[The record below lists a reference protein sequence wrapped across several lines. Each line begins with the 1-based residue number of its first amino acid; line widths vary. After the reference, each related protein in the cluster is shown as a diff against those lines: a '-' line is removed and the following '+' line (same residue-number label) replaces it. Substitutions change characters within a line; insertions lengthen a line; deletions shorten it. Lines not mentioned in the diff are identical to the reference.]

1 MQRNYLLFLSAYV
14 AVYGGLHLFVY
25 FRLRS
30 AVGPGWRWTL
40 LFFLLS
46 LAMVA
51 GSHLLWVLDLG
62 EMPRL
67 HKVLACMG
75 YTWMA
80 FIFLVFSIYLVFDV
94 LRIVLWIVDSLFSS
108 GFGGL
113 LASPGLRS
121 TLAVGGALIICIM
134 GWYGAQNIQT
144 VHLTLATSKLPG
156 GIERV
161 RIAQLSDIHLGWVV
175 QEERLSAMLDAVKA
189 AEPDMLVIT
198 GDLVDGDMKLFEAEA
213 ELFRQLGLPLGTF
226 AITGNHEYYAG
237 VDQALAF
244 MKSAGMRVLRNEALR
259 VGGIVLA
266 GVDDRTAARFGYAL
280 RPEEEILKNLPASR
294 YVVLLKHQPT
304 IDPSSVGLFDLQLS
318 GHTHGGQIWPFYWA
332 TRMIYAYSSGL
343 RAVVPSGETGQ
354 AFAGARRESKIYVNQ
369 GAGTWGPP
377 IRFLTPPEVENTA
390 ILSHPRGVLEP
401 MART

>member
-30 AVGPGWRWTL
+30 AVGPGWRWTA

-62 EMPRL
+62 DMPRL

-121 TLAVGGALIICIM
+121 VLAVGGALVICVM
-134 GWYGAQNIQT
+134 GWYGAQNIQA

-156 GIERV
+156 GIDRV

-175 QEERLSAMLDAVKA
+175 QEERLADMLDAVRA

-198 GDLVDGDMKLFEAEA
+198 GDLVDGDMQLFEAEA
-213 ELFRQLGLPLGTF
+213 ELFRQLRLPLGTF

-244 MKSAGMRVLRNEALR
+244 M
-259 VGGIVLA
+259 
-266 GVDDRTAARFGYAL
+266 
-280 RPEEEILKNLPASR
+280 
-294 YVVLLKHQPT
+294 
-304 IDPSSVGLFDLQLS
+304 
-318 GHTHGGQIWPFYWA
+318 
-332 TRMIYAYSSGL
+332 
-343 RAVVPSGETGQ
+343 
-354 AFAGARRESKIYVNQ
+354 
-369 GAGTWGPP
+369 
-377 IRFLTPPEVENTA
+377 
-390 ILSHPRGVLEP
+390 
-401 MART
+401 

>member
-30 AVGPGWRWTL
+30 AVGPGWRWTF
-40 LFFLLS
+40 LFLLLS

-51 GSHLLWVLDLG
+51 GSHLLWILDLG

-80 FIFLVFSIYLVFDV
+80 FIFLVFSIFLALDL

-113 LASPGLRS
+113 LASSGLRS
-121 TLAVGGALIICIM
+121 TLAVGGALAICIL

-144 VHLTLATSKLPG
+144 VHLTLPTAKLPG
-156 GIERV
+156 GIDRV
-161 RIAQLSDIHLGWVV
+161 RIAQLSDIHLGWIV
-175 QEERLSAMLDAVKA
+175 QEERLASMLNAVRTA
-189 AEPDMLVIT
+189 QPDMLVIT
-198 GDLVDGDMKLFEAEA
+198 GDLVDGDMQLFEAEA
-213 ELFRQLGLPLGTF
+213 ELFRQLRLPLGIF
-226 AITGNHEYYAG
+226 AVTGNHEYYAG

-266 GVDDRTAARFGYAL
+266 GVDDRTASRFGYSL

-294 YVVLLKHQPT
+294 YVVLLKHQPS
-304 IDPSSVGLFDLQLS
+304 IGPASAGLFDLQLS

-332 TRMIYAYSSGL
+332 TRMVYSYASGL
-343 RAVVPSGETGQ
+343 RAVLPSGESGQ
-354 AFAGARRESKIYVNQ
+354 AFAGSKRESRIYVNQ

-377 IRFLTPPEVENTA
+377 IRFLTPPELTVIDIVRE
-390 ILSHPRGVLEP
+390 
-401 MART
+401 